1 MKENWQSAP
10 RKSLPMSLFLAVV
23 SEPIYL
29 NFKISI
35 LALYL
40 HRIAWKLLLKNNMQF
55 RRPAS
60 LVNLGLARNVGTT
73 TDPGTPGIQLGC
85 LFHWRLFQ
93 NALWAGRPF
102 QWHCLSLW
110 LLSLGWC
117 SQTEG
122 QLRSE
127 KNEKQLMRKIS
138 ESEPMCPPRRCL
150 LSITRKLCR

>member
-10 RKSLPMSLFLAVV
+10 WKSLPMSLFLAGV
-23 SEPIYL
+23 SEPIGL

-35 LALYL
+35 LAFYL

-60 LVNLGLARNVGTT
+60 LVNLGLARDVGTT

-93 NALWAGRPF
+93 DALQAGRLF

-117 SQTEG
+117 SQTEK
-122 QLRSE
+122 QLRGE

-138 ESEPMCPPRRCL
+138 ESDPMCQPWWCL
-150 LSITRKLCR
+150 LSSTWKLCR